1 MTCLMRVCSM
11 LYCSIVGVCLHV
23 CGLDACMM
31 RVFFCVLCLCMLWRC
46 CDIVRRVETCSLCVG
61 RCVSGNVDVN
71 AQTVLLVCV

>member
-1 MTCLMRVCSM
+1 MTCLRRVCSM
-11 LYCSIVGVCLHV
+11 LYCSIVGVFARV
-23 CGLDACMM
+23 WSRCMHD
-31 RVFFCVLCLCMLWRC
+31 VFFFCVLCLCMLWRC